1 MRNPPQDKMAT
12 PGLKRGMVG
21 GQTIPTQDVGRFPKS
36 PASKVVGIGI
46 IFDAGES
53 GCGPT
58 GTGLAV
64 NGLAPHGEKKI
75 HIKQSSLP
83 AIARYCLRDP
93 RFT

>member
-1 MRNPPQDKMAT
+1 MRNPPQEKIAT

-21 GQTIPTQDVGRFPKS
+21 QSVPIQDVGRFPTKS

-64 NGLAPHGEKKI
+64 NGLAPHGEKEI
-75 HIKQSSLP
+75 HTQE
-83 AIARYCLRDP
+83 
-93 RFT
+93 T